1 MRRVLVFT
9 VLVCLLLP
17 ATGPAAPRDVIRD
30 CTDNGRIDSRHSQGD
45 YSGALRRL
53 PSDVDEYTEC
63 RRIIEQAKRRDARQP
78 PGGGGGGETSGG
90 GGVVGGLPGTSPPPA
105 ASVPANPGE
114 ASLIDQAAG
123 PAGEAPVAVAGE
135 PITPGGSGIT
145 EAAFRHAL
153 PAPLLVVVILFGLG
167 ALATTISGARSRGLH
182 APAAVLRVFDRV
194 FPRRA

>member
-1 MRRVLVFT
+1 MRRVLLFT
-9 VLVCLLLP
+9 VLVCLLVP
-17 ATGPAAPRDVIRD
+17 ASASAAPRDVIRD
-30 CTDNGRIDSRHSQGD
+30 CTDNGRIDSQHSQDD
-45 YSGALRRL
+45 YKGALRRL

-63 RRIIEQAKRRDARQP
+63 RRIIEKASRDASSSRNR
-78 PGGGGGGETSGG
+78 GGGETSGG
-90 GGVVGGLPGTSPPPA
+90 GGVAGGFGGTSPPPA
-105 ASVPANPGE
+105 LNVPANPAE
-114 ASLIDQAAG
+114 AGAIAAVPRTG
-123 PAGEAPVAVAGE
+123 GAPVTVAGE
-135 PITPGGSGIT
+135 PITPGGSGIA